1 MQKDAAYMKL
11 IEEISLN
18 AWPSHKIELYDGWL
32 IRFSHN
38 YTYRTNSVEQVGD
51 SLIPIKEKIAYCEA
65 QYRNYHTPSN
75 FKINP
80 LLDSSFDKLLEEKGY
95 EIRHTTEVMTM
106 PMTNFHPYPAE
117 SVEYEY
123 YGRNSNLPSSVFYP
137 GHIAVQLRDRITD
150 EWIESLFRLNG
161 TTRPTLR
168 RIVPSMFKAI
178 PKETIVAC
186 IEIEGRMVASGL
198 GILDRGH
205 IGLYAIYVDASCRRK
220 HFARAIC
227 SSILTEAQKKGA
239 THAYLQV
246 VKEILPLKICIHH
259 WDLRIFILTG
269 SVPKKSE
276 EESKNKQTHERTLLC
291 GLLKT
296 GKITKCLTLPKEKNW
311 NAGEIILWFVRTR
324 RLSGILRKH

>member
-51 SLIPIKEKIAYCEA
+51 SLIPIEEKIAYCEA

-137 GHIAVQLRDRITD
+137 GHIAVQLRRFAALYHRC
-150 EWIESLFRLNG
+150 SKRS
-161 TTRPTLR
+161 RKR
-168 RIVPSMFKAI
+168 RSSPVLKSKAAWLPQVLVFSTADTSDCMRSMSMQAAA
-178 PKETIVAC
+178 E
-186 IEIEGRMVASGL
+186 
-198 GILDRGH
+198 
-205 IGLYAIYVDASCRRK
+205 
-220 HFARAIC
+220 
-227 SSILTEAQKKGA
+227 SILLVRSA
-239 THAYLQV
+239 
-246 VKEILPLKICIHH
+246 
-259 WDLRIFILTG
+259 
-269 SVPKKSE
+269 VP
-276 EESKNKQTHERTLLC
+276 
-291 GLLKT
+291 
-296 GKITKCLTLPKEKNW
+296 
-311 NAGEIILWFVRTR
+311 F
-324 RLSGILRKH
+324 

>member
-1 MQKDAAYMKL
+1 
-11 IEEISLN
+11 
-18 AWPSHKIELYDGWL
+18 
-32 IRFSHN
+32 
-38 YTYRTNSVEQVGD
+38 
-51 SLIPIKEKIAYCEA
+51 
-65 QYRNYHTPSN
+65 
-75 FKINP
+75 
-80 LLDSSFDKLLEEKGY
+80 
-95 EIRHTTEVMTM
+95 M

-227 SSILTEAQKKGA
+227 SSILTEAQEKRCDTRLSSGCKRK
-239 THAYLQV
+239 YCR
-246 VKEILPLKICIHH
+246 LKICIHH
-259 WDLRIFILTG
+259 WDLRIFILTRFR
-269 SVPKKSE
+269 SKEVE

-324 RLSGILRKH
+324 RLSGILQKH

>member
-51 SLIPIKEKIAYCEA
+51 SLIPIEEKIAYCEA

-150 EWIESLFRLNG
+150 EWIESLFRLNA
-161 TTRPTLR
+161 RPDRHFAALYHDVSKRSRKR
-168 RIVPSMFKAI
+168 RSSPV
-178 PKETIVAC
+178 

-227 SSILTEAQKKGA
+227 SSILTEAQKKRCD
-239 THAYLQV
+239 TR
-246 VKEILPLKICIHH
+246 LP
-259 WDLRIFILTG
+259 
-269 SVPKKSE
+269 
-276 EESKNKQTHERTLLC
+276 
-291 GLLKT
+291 
-296 GKITKCLTLPKEKNW
+296 
-311 NAGEIILWFVRTR
+311 
-324 RLSGILRKH
+324 SGCKRKYCR